1 MKKIPQ
7 KKKSVEDAA
16 WTAALDLLGHH
27 APAIIPL
34 IHHTGIERDLIA
46 GRGGGAAGVRL
57 ADLCDAGDSVGPG
70 AELSGEGDGVS
81 GVHGMDFAEVV
92 RYPSIMPSKA
102 DVAVPDAGVG
112 EVARAFG
119 ELSAVCPLI
128 NFDIHAQGGDFQRP
142 QVAPGV
148 VEIRRDLRVGGSLRG
163 G

>member
-57 ADLCDAGDSVGPG
+57 TDFGNAGNGIGPG
-70 AELSGEGDGVS
+70 AELGGEGDGVS
-81 GVHGMDFAEVV
+81 GVQCVDFAEVV

-112 EVARAFG
+112 EMSRTFG

-128 NFDIHAQGGDFQRP
+128 NFDNSDRCPRTAGWPAGRTGP
-142 QVAPGV
+142 CPG
-148 VEIRRDLRVGGSLRG
+148 S
-163 G
+163 

>member
-57 ADLCDAGDSVGPG
+57 TDFGNAGNGIGPG
-70 AELSGEGDGVS
+70 AELEDGPGRYPDRCDREEERAGRLSLSFEGVS
-81 GVHGMDFAEVV
+81 KKSDKV
-92 RYPSIMPSKA
+92 
-102 DVAVPDAGVG
+102 
-112 EVARAFG
+112 
-119 ELSAVCPLI
+119 
-128 NFDIHAQGGDFQRP
+128 
-142 QVAPGV
+142 
-148 VEIRRDLRVGGSLRG
+148 
-163 G
+163 